1 MEELRRSFDEF
12 EELESYFENYETVK
26 PLSRRMIGKNQYFE
40 FAFSVGFEESNE
52 VQHMHILSTY
62 RNGRVVSFS
71 LMTYEETYS
80 QKVLDDIYEMVKSLK
95 FVK

>member
-12 EELESYFENYETVK
+12 KELESYFDNYEMVK

-40 FAFSVGFEESNE
+40 FAFSIGFEESNE
-52 VQHMHILSTY
+52 VQYMHILSTY
-62 RNGRVVSFS
+62 RNGRVISFS